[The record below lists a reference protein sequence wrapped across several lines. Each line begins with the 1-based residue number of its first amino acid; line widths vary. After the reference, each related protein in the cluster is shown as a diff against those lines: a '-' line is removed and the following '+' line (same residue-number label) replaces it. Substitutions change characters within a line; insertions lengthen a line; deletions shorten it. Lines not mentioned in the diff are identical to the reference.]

1 MAQDFSNAT
10 FHPQWQQLLAP
21 PQAAQ
26 QAPPQQQKGK
36 GGFLSSII
44 SELGGGGGA
53 AGGAAL
59 GTLLLPGI
67 GTVIGGGLG
76 GLLGG
81 FGGKAIEQK
90 VRDNQNVFGAGGSF
104 KKDLGEGA
112 VDGALSAAGEG
123 FQALKGA
130 KAAKNAGA
138 GLGDLVAQGGGD
150 VLKTA
155 PKTGVIQDI
164 GQSLK
169 AGAGGYGIGAKV
181 AGEAPLTAQ
190 ASADV
195 GSTLEKLGIKASS
208 PEAQAKSIGQKIQNI
223 GNLLTNQYEKGA
235 VNIGTAEANDV
246 GAKILDQIAK
256 TPGLTES
263 AKNYALEETSNLVKN
278 HAASTSDLW
287 KYTKSLESNGINFA
301 ANPDSTTAGQQVVN
315 KIISGNVRDVLN
327 TKVPGVADANSLF
340 HDASNAQKYILSAAK
355 DTKGGGITGR
365 VLNLSPV
372 KSLESKAGGALSTV
386 GKFAAGTGGPVTQLT
401 NNLIRQSP
409 AGLARAL
416 GGANTQPDQSTDVS
430 PQIPDPS
437 QNVDPSIGAPMQA
450 QQPTYSLQNALM
462 DAQRDPKNASQYLA
476 FANAF
481 SAQAKNSASDT
492 KLTAAQSTLKDGITS
507 ALAALDSTEQ
517 LLSTAGGAKGATGAT
532 ANIPILGQYLNPS
545 GHSYEATKTDTA
557 LQLAKALSGTSRAP
571 ASVFQQVLHSLP
583 SVTDTPQVA
592 ANKIANLRAQVQAQ
606 AHAHGFDDILGDN
619 SSGSQAQLAQIL
631 AGLGQ

>member
-21 PQAAQ
+21 AQPAQ
-26 QAPPQQQKGK
+26 QAAPQQKKGR

-81 FGGKAIEQK
+81 FGGKAVEQK
-90 VRDNQNVFGAGGSF
+90 VRDNQNLFGAGGSF

-112 VDGALSAAGEG
+112 LDAGLSAGGEL
-123 FQALKGA
+123 FSAAKGA
-130 KAAKNAGA
+130 KAAGIGLRQALTPEGAQLAEDATKGGA
-138 GLGDLVAQGGGD
+138 GLLTKSAQNI
-150 VLKTA
+150 KSA
-155 PKTGVIQDI
+155 GV
-164 GQSLK
+164 
-169 AGAGGYGIGAKV
+169 GALDTKSGIGAF
-181 AGEAPLTAQ
+181 GDEAARLAT
-190 ASADV
+190 
-195 GSTLEKLGIKASS
+195 
-208 PEAQAKSIGQKIQNI
+208 
-223 GNLLTNQYEKGA
+223 
-235 VNIGTAEANDV
+235 ANDY
-246 GAKILDQIAK
+246 KI
-256 TPGLTES
+256 PSGLKGLQKS
-263 AKNYALEETSNLVKN
+263 ETLVN
-278 HAASTSDLW
+278 G
-287 KYTKSLESNGINFA
+287 LES
-301 ANPDSTTAGQQVVN
+301 
-315 KIISGNVRDVLN
+315 KITPL
-327 TKVPGVADANSLF
+327 L
-340 HDASNAQKYILSAAK
+340 K
-355 DTKGGGITGR
+355 DTKIPVST
-365 VLNLSPV
+365 VNDAIDKIAQSTLSPV
-372 KSLESKAGGALSTV
+372 AESPQFITNLKSLVVRQAGEDGTIGGDTLRDIRSQLGTVFKKNGTTPLAGLQRDAYHGLGEVIGEAAPKARELIGEQGRLFDLASGLKGRAEGANLPFIS
-386 GKFAAGTGGPVTQLT
+386 KFAGKSRIAGQARDFAGDKAAGILGTAGAVADTGLAK
-401 NNLIRQSP
+401 NLLRQSP
-409 AGLARAL
+409 AGLSRAL
-416 GGANTQPDQSTDVS
+416 GGMNTQPDQSTDVS